1 MKVVIIGGVAG
12 GMSAAA
18 RLRRLDEHAE
28 ITVYEMSEH
37 VSYANCGLPYFVS
50 DVISKREALLL
61 QTPTALWNRFRI
73 RTKVQSKVISI
84 NRAAK
89 TVTVQNLATGETY
102 EDTYNKLV
110 ISTGARPRRLEIP
123 GIERAMWLRNVT
135 DADDVKAALTAL
147 AESDSTDK
155 SVAILGAGFIGIEL
169 AENIR
174 HLGLPVTI
182 IQRSGN
188 ILGQF
193 DPEMVQPLH
202 ARLEKHG
209 VRIEL
214 NSHTD
219 HITDTHVVLTD
230 GRKIEAALV
239 FTAAGVDPDN
249 TLARKAGLKIGKTGG
264 LWVDDQQRTSD
275 PDIFAAGDAVEKN
288 GVLTGEQTL
297 IPLANLANRHG
308 RLVADVIAGR
318 EVRAHA
324 AVGTVILGAFG
335 LAVGITGL
343 SERAAIKAG
352 IKHQVIHI
360 HPNSHAGYYP
370 GAHRVSMKVL
380 FDPETGKILGAQAN
394 GEDGVDKRID
404 VIATAMHATAKHGG
418 LTIDDLM
425 DLELAYAPQFGSAK
439 DAINIA
445 GYVGNN
451 VFNGT
456 TPTLQWHELETARA
470 AGAQVIDVRS
480 GGEHGNGHIP
490 GTLNIPV
497 EELRDRLDEVKLE
510 NVVVYCQ
517 VGQRGH
523 IATQILKANGANARN
538 LDGGYVTWSAGT
550 ADLIM

>member
-1 MKVVIIGGVAG
+1 
-12 GMSAAA
+12 
-18 RLRRLDEHAE
+18 
-28 ITVYEMSEH
+28 
-37 VSYANCGLPYFVS
+37 
-50 DVISKREALLL
+50 
-61 QTPTALWNRFRI
+61 
-73 RTKVQSKVISI
+73 
-84 NRAAK
+84 
-89 TVTVQNLATGETY
+89 
-102 EDTYNKLV
+102 
-110 ISTGARPRRLEIP
+110 
-123 GIERAMWLRNVT
+123 MWLRNVT
-135 DADDVKAALTAL
+135 DADAVKDALHAL
-147 AESDSTDK
+147 DENGAENKT
-155 SVAILGAGFIGIEL
+155 VAILGAGFIGIEL

-174 HLGLPVTI
+174 HMDIPVTI
-182 IQRSGN
+182 IQRSN
-188 ILGQF
+188 SILGQF

-214 NSHTD
+214 NTQAD

-230 GRKIEAALV
+230 GRKIDAGLV

-249 TLARKAGLKIGKTGG
+249 SLAREAGLKIGVTGG

-288 GVLTGEQTL
+288 GVLTGDQTL

-360 HPNSHAGYYP
+360 HPNNHAGYYP
-370 GAHRVSMKVL
+370 GSSRLSMKVL
-380 FDPETGKILGAQAN
+380 FDPETGLILGAQAN

-418 LTIDDLM
+418 LTIEDLM

-470 AGAQVIDVRS
+470 AGAQVVDVRS
-480 GGEHGNGHIP
+480 GGEHGFANIP

-497 EELRDRLDEVKLE
+497 EELRDRLDEIQLE
-510 NVVVYCQ
+510 DVVVYCQ

-523 IATQILKANGANARN
+523 IATQILKANGAKVRN
-538 LDGGYVTWSAGT
+538 LDGGYLTWAAGE
-550 ADLIM
+550 AKLSR

>member
-18 RLRRLDEHAE
+18 RLRRLDESAE

-50 DVISKREALLL
+50 DVISRRDNLLL
-61 QTPTALWNRFRI
+61 QTPEALWNRFRI
-73 RTKVQSKVISI
+73 KANVQSMVTSI
-84 NRAAK
+84 NREAQS
-89 TVTVQNLATGETY
+89 VTVKNLASGETF
-102 EDTYNKLV
+102 EDNYDKLV
-110 ISTGARPRRLEIP
+110 ISTGARPRRLEVP

-135 DADDVKAALTAL
+135 DADTVKEALQTA
-147 AESDSTDK
+147 TNK

-169 AENIR
+169 AENVAHMGI
-174 HLGLPVTI
+174 PVTI
-182 IQRSGN
+182 IQRSN
-188 ILGQF
+188 SILGQF

-202 ARLEKHG
+202 DKLVKHG
-209 VRIEL
+209 VDIKL
-214 NSHTD
+214 NVQAAK
-219 HITDTHVVLTD
+219 ITDDHVVLTD
-230 GRKIEAALV
+230 GTRVNAGLV

-249 TLARKAGLKIGKTGG
+249 SLAREAGLKIGVTGG

-275 PDIFAAGDAVEKN
+275 PNIFAAGDAVEKN
-288 GVLTGEQTL
+288 GVLTGDQTL

-318 EVRAHA
+318 DVRAHA

-335 LAVGITGL
+335 TAVGITGL

-352 IKHQVIHI
+352 IAHQIIHI
-360 HPNSHAGYYP
+360 HPNNHAGYYP
-370 GAHRVSMKVL
+370 GSKRLSMKVL
-380 FDPETGKILGAQAN
+380 FDPATGKILGAQAN

-404 VIATAMHATAKHGG
+404 VIATAMHGG
-418 LTIDDLM
+418 LTIEDLM

-451 VFNGT
+451 VLNGT
-456 TPTLQWHELETARA
+456 TPTLQWHELELARSN
-470 AGAQVIDVRS
+470 GAQVIDVRS
-480 GGEHGNGHIP
+480 GGEHGFAHIP

-497 EELRDRLDEVKLE
+497 EQLRDRLDEVQLE
-510 NVVVYCQ
+510 DVVVYCQ

-523 IATQILKANGANARN
+523 IATQILKANGANVRN
-538 LDGGYVTWSAGT
+538 LDGGYLTWA
-550 ADLIM
+550 AAEAALAN